1 MKSMDLAEGMGF
13 EPTVEV
19 DPLQQFSKL
28 PPSATRPP
36 LRRESGAR
44 HMQRCLYQRR
54 PRCATKGG
62 TNGPGYF
69 SATLIPR
76 AVAGRAIIESYQRF
90 TSG

>member
-1 MKSMDLAEGMGF
+1 
-13 EPTVEV
+13 
-19 DPLQQFSKL
+19 
-28 PPSATRPP
+28 
-36 LRRESGAR
+36 
-44 HMQRCLYQRR
+44 MQRCLYQRR